1 MGIYHNMGVVGL
13 FRQEKRYDIIANN
26 LSNLQTAGFK
36 KDVPV
41 FEKVFTEALNSSRAE
56 NPVSSITVF
65 QQGDLQSTRN
75 DLDLA
80 IEGEGFFKVRDSGR
94 GALHPQRQPAFESG
108 RGAPRF
114 QRAPGRWEEG
124 AKSPCRGGH
133 ISIDKDGTIWT
144 DGNSQ
149 AKIDLVTFKDL
160 KALKKAGSNLYR
172 NDSEQE
178 EIEAAESRIHQ
189 GSLEQ
194 SNVNAME
201 EMVRIIDAMRSFE
214 ACHKVVQV
222 EDELNGRA
230 VNDLARV

>member
-26 LSNLQTAGFK
+26 LSNLQTVGFK

-41 FEKVFTEALNSSRAE
+41 FDKVLTEALSSSHGE
-56 NPVSSITVF
+56 DPVSSLTVF

-80 IEGEGFFKVRDSGR
+80 IEGEGFFKVKTPAGVRYTRNGNLRLNQDGVLLDSKGHPVLGR
-94 GALHPQRQPAFESG
+94 GSEITL
-108 RGAPRF
+108 RGS
-114 QRAPGRWEEG
+114 Q
-124 AKSPCRGGH
+124 

-149 AKIDLVTFKDL
+149 GKIDLVTFKDL
-160 KALKKAGSNLYR
+160 RDLKKEGSNLYR
-172 NDSEQE
+172 NGSEQE
-178 EIEAAESRIHQ
+178 EIEAPESRIHQ

-194 SNVNAME
+194 SNVNPME
-201 EMVRIIDAMRSFE
+201 EMVRIIDAFRSFQ

-222 EDELNGRA
+222 EDELNAKA